1 MSFAGGGPRNGILCV
16 VLAPV
21 VTRVVVSVGRFD
33 RVVERVAVTVD
44 TVMECGVVVED
55 LELVVSSVTVEV
67 AVDRVDEAL
76 AVAVPVV
83 VFVTNRVLMV
93 KVVVFVT
100 T

>member
-1 MSFAGGGPRNGILCV
+1 

>member
-1 MSFAGGGPRNGILCV
+1 M
-16 VLAPV
+16 LAPV